1 MNIDLVHFALFR
13 FLILEYVGGG
23 ELFDYLVKRGRLT
36 IKEVIFKNISNKS
49 DFPKAPV
56 TRICYCRILEFSCW
70 YYYHGV
76 DIFLKSDLFEIFR
89 RVFKYPCKEK
99 TRSDW
104 VHLK

>member
-49 DFPKAPV
+49 YFPKVPV
-56 TRICYCRILEFSCW
+56 TVEFVIVNS
-70 YYYHGV
+70 
-76 DIFLKSDLFEIFR
+76 
-89 RVFKYPCKEK
+89 
-99 TRSDW
+99 
-104 VHLK
+104 